1 MLAKENYTKEN
12 IQRLRDISGNDP
24 SLLEKTV
31 YAFGLLEAIAKVGM
45 PFIFKGG
52 TCLMLLL
59 DKPRRLST
67 DIDIIVEPGTNVD
80 MFIEK
85 AGQLFPFVNQ
95 QEDIRK
101 GKNNIEKRHYEFTYN
116 SPINNK
122 PLVIL
127 LYILF
132 EHNNYSN
139 IIEKPI
145 RNDILINEGEDIN
158 VKLPDIDSILGDKLT
173 AFAPHTT
180 GVRFGEDKEL
190 EIIKQLFDC
199 YTLSE
204 EMKDYKKVV
213 EVYNKIALVE
223 LNYRGMSCE
232 VKDVLKDTIKSCLC
246 IISKGGIIKSEYN
259 YYIDG
264 IRRIAGHIYNEN
276 FNGEKASFI
285 ACKVLYLVSCIY
297 TESDYIIIKDWD
309 TFKNKKLSF
318 KGARSVNYIK
328 KVNMESY
335 AYLCS
340 TINLLGD
347 EIEEIVEC

>member
-1 MLAKENYTKEN
+1 MGIYDVFEGGSQPFDKA
-12 IQRLRDISGNDP
+12 
-24 SLLEKTV
+24 
-31 YAFGLLEAIAKVGM
+31 AWIAKKNEEKQAAYELADSTADRMKTDGDT
-45 PFIFKGG
+45 FRSY
-52 TCLMLLL
+52 L
-59 DKPRRLST
+59 DVQGRFDRYSVTNAILVAAQKPDAT
-67 DIDIIVEPGTNVD
+67 
-80 MFIEK
+80 
-85 AGQLFPFVNQ
+85 QL
-95 QEDIRK
+95 
-101 GKNNIEKRHYEFTYN
+101 
-116 SPINNK
+116 
-122 PLVIL
+122 
-127 LYILF
+127 
-132 EHNNYSN
+132 
-139 IIEKPI
+139 
-145 RNDILINEGEDIN
+145 
-158 VKLPDIDSILGDKLT
+158 
-173 AFAPHTT
+173 
-180 GVRFGEDKEL
+180 
-190 EIIKQLFDC
+190 
-199 YTLSE
+199 
-204 EMKDYKKVV
+204 KDYKKVV